1 MEEVIGHEV
10 KQTLQAQ
17 LEEVKRSGTHKVDSV
32 SLEKLRSG
40 LMFMTCLSGYVHACV
55 RMYVCMYVCTYVC
68 MYISMCVCTYVSR
81 L

>member
-32 SLEKLRSG
+32 SLEKLCSG
-40 LMFMTCLSGYVHACV
+40 LMFMTCLSGYVHARVC
-55 RMYVCMYVCTYVC
+55 VCMYVHMYVC
-68 MYISMCVCTYVSR
+68 IYLCVYVHM
-81 L
+81 